1 MPKKKYYW
9 TRAEEAE
16 LIELWKK
23 GITNFDVLAKELN
36 RTPGAIAKKAERLQ
50 LSSGTQRQTTTTTVP
65 LKGLL
70 THEQTLKTL
79 VGALE
84 LLRKPFKN

>member
-23 GITNFDVLAKELN
+23 GITNCDVLAKELD
-36 RTPGAIAKKAERLQ
+36 RTPEPVQKKVERL
-50 LSSGTQRQTTTTTVP
+50 SSSPQQQTTTTVP
-65 LKGLL
+65 LKGLP
-70 THEQTLKTL
+70 THEQALKTL

>member
-1 MPKKKYYW
+1 MPKKKKYYW

-23 GITNFDVLAKELN
+23 GITTYDVLAKELD
-36 RTPGAIAKKAERLQ
+36 RTPGAVQKKVERL
-50 LSSGTQRQTTTTTVP
+50 SSSPQRQTTTTVP

-70 THEQTLKTL
+70 THEQALKM
-79 VGALE
+79 VIGALE